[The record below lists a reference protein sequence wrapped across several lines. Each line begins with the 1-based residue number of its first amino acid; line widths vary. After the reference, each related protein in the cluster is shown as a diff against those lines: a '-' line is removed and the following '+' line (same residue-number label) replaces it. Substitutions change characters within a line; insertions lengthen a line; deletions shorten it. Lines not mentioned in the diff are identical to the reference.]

1 MTIRRGGLAGT
12 VRVGLL
18 DWLASWLQNSPAGLV
33 VVALVVG
40 LGAGCGA
47 IVFRYL
53 ITWCTLVFSGHP
65 DPSAAGHASNPLLPG
80 LGMWYVMLV
89 PVIGG
94 LIYGPLVEF
103 FAPEARG
110 HGVPEVMLAVAQRGG
125 RIRPQVAAVKA
136 LASALCI
143 GSGGS
148 VGREGPIVQVGSALG
163 STIGQVL
170 HMPSTRLR
178 LLVACGAA
186 GGISA
191 TFNAP
196 IAGVLFALELILR
209 DFEAQAFGVV
219 VLASVAANVVGRAAF
234 GSAAFL
240 VLPPFTMASV
250 WEFALYA
257 GLGLLAA
264 LTGVAFIRILY
275 ALEDLGDWLWHG
287 PEWLRPVV
295 GGLVLG
301 LLILVLPEMYG
312 VGYPVLE
319 HAVRGDYGVPFL
331 VLLVGAKIVAT
342 SMTIAIGGSGGV
354 FAPSLFMGAT
364 LGMAYGQI
372 MHALLPGIA
381 HSAGAYGLVG
391 MGAVFAAASRAP
403 ITSLLIIFEMTGDY
417 QVILPLMFS
426 IALAVP
432 LSHLFSEDTIYT
444 AKLRRR
450 GIDVSRAQPLNP
462 MATLMV
468 RDAMKPALHAVS
480 TDMPIRQAISRVTG
494 DGTDALAVVDEHG
507 RYRGVITARRLE
519 QTLEAGDVGARVGQL
534 TEDVPAI
541 TDDQNLE
548 EAVRALSWTDGS
560 GLPVLTA
567 DGSRLVGWLT
577 HRDVLRTYDGHR
589 EAAHGKRPVR
599 RKGTAR

>member
-1 MTIRRGGLAGT
+1 VDRVAG
-12 VRVGLL
+12 
-18 DWLASWLQNSPAGLV
+18 WLETSPAGLV
-33 VVALVVG
+33 AVALVVG
-40 LGAGCGA
+40 LGAGAGA

-53 ITWCTLVFSGHP
+53 ITWCTLMFSGHP
-65 DPSAAGHASNPLLPG
+65 DPSAIGHMSHPRFAV
-80 LGMWYVMLV
+80 LGIWYVVLV
-89 PVIGG
+89 PIVGG

-125 RIRPQVAAVKA
+125 RIRPPVAAIKA
-136 LASALCI
+136 LASAICI

-170 HMPSTRLR
+170 HLPSTRLR

-196 IAGVLFALELILR
+196 IAGVMFALELILR

-240 VLPPFTMASV
+240 ILPPFSV
-250 WEFALYA
+250 GSVREFALYA
-257 GLGLLAA
+257 GLGLAAA
-264 LTGVAFIRILY
+264 LVGVAFIRILY

-287 PEWLRPVV
+287 PEWLRPAV
-295 GGLVLG
+295 GGLALG
-301 LLILVLPEMYG
+301 LLILALPEMYG

-319 HAVRGDYGVPFL
+319 HAVRGDYGVLFL
-331 VLLVGAKIVAT
+331 LLLLGAKVFAT
-342 SMTIAIGGSGGV
+342 SLTIAIGGSGGV

-372 MHALLPGIA
+372 LHYLLPGIA

-450 GIDVSRAQPLNP
+450 GIEVGPAQQVNP
-462 MATLMV
+462 MTTLTV
-468 RDAMKPALHAVS
+468 RDAMQPALLVVS
-480 TDMPIRQAISRVTG
+480 KDLSVRQAISRLTR
-494 DGTDALAVVDEHG
+494 DGREALAVVDQHG
-507 RYRGVITARRLE
+507 QYRGVITARRLDE
-519 QTLEAGDVGARVGQL
+519 TLEAGDVGAEVGRL
-534 TEDVPAI
+534 SEEVP
-541 TDDQNLE
+541 TVSDDQNLE
-548 EAVRALSWTDGS
+548 EAVRALSRTDGA

-567 DGSRLVGWLT
+567 DGSRPIGWLT
-577 HRDVLRTYDGHR
+577 HRDVLRTYNLHR
-589 EAAHGKRPVR
+589 AAPRGKRLAE
-599 RKGTAR
+599 RKEPHG